1 MDEWIKTLLPFF
13 LVASRVMAF
22 FAVLP
27 LFAWTMLPMR
37 VRLAIALLMTIFF
50 AILLPRPELNP
61 RDFMWIGAVLLIGK
75 EILCGVGLGLVA
87 KLVFVAVQQGAMMGT
102 QQMGFADAGIFDPST
117 GEGTR
122 PIAMLFQMVFAVL
135 FLSIDGHHMLILAVF
150 RSYEA
155 FPVGQPAD
163 IATLT
168 ESVINGGA
176 TMLFFALKLAAPLL
190 AGFLLLAVIMG
201 VIARIMP
208 EMNILMASMPLR
220 VLVGI
225 GLSILV
231 MGTLN
236 AFVGELADWFDQFF
250 ALS

>member
-13 LVASRVMAF
+13 LIASRVMAF

-27 LFAWTMLPMR
+27 LFSWKMLPMR
-37 VRLAIALLMTIFF
+37 VRLSIALLMSIFF
-50 AILLPRPELNP
+50 AMLLPRPELDP
-61 RDFMWIGAVLLIGK
+61 RDYMWIGASFLISK

-87 KLVFVAVQQGAMMGT
+87 RLVFVSVQQGAMMGT
-102 QQMGFADAGIFDPST
+102 QQMGFSDAGIFDPST
-117 GEGTR
+117 GESVK

-135 FLSIDGHHMLILAVF
+135 FLSMDGHHMLILAVF

-155 FPVGQPAD
+155 FPIGQPAD
-163 IATLT
+163 IAVLT
-168 ESVINGGA
+168 EGIIEGGA
-176 TMLFFALKLAAPLL
+176 MMLFFALKLAAPLL
-190 AGFLLLAVIMG
+190 AGFLLLAVTMG
-201 VIARIMP
+201 VVARIMP

-236 AFVGELADWFDQFF
+236 AFIVDLADWFDHFF
-250 ALS
+250 VLS